1 MTLEVKDAYPF
12 FLICTTRFRSC
23 LQIITHSHVIITY
36 SNHTSSLYLSQ
47 PHYLFSLHLMHPQS
61 TTYIFPPPHA
71 TSLSILSPP
80 HVSSIHNIY
89 PHSTSRIL
97 ISSHASSDLTS
108 DIDMPSYVTLSIL
121 TPPRVSL
128 IHLSSFSTFSL
139 DLRHPDSV

>member
-23 LQIITHSHVIITY
+23 LQIITHSHVIIPY

-47 PHYLFSLHLMHPQS
+47 PHYLSSLHLMHPQS

-89 PHSTSRIL
+89 PHSTSFHFISCIL
-97 ISSHASSDLTS
+97 DLTS
-108 DIDMPSYVTLSIL
+108 DIDMPSYVTLSIF
-121 TPPRVSL
+121 TPPRVS
-128 IHLSSFSTFSL
+128 
-139 DLRHPDSV
+139 P